1 MRVLLD
7 THIFLWWDNDIDRL
21 SEQAKSICQDSAN
34 TLILSVVSV
43 WEMQIKQNLGKLD
56 LRLPLSDLVEDQ
68 RKTNGIEIL
77 SITLPHVLALE
88 ALPRHHKDPFDR
100 LLIAQSNVEDLNV
113 LTIDPMFKQYDAKL
127 IDNIASK
134 T

>member
-21 SEQAKSICQDSAN
+21 SEHAKSICQDSAN
-34 TLILSVVSV
+34 TLILSIVSV
-43 WEMQIKQNLGKLD
+43 WEMQIKQNLGKLA
-56 LRLPLSDLVEDQ
+56 LRPPLSDLVEDQ

-77 SITLPHVLALE
+77 SITLPHVLELE
-88 ALPRHHKDPFDR
+88 TLPRHHKDPFDR
-100 LLIAQSNVEDLNV
+100 LLIAQANVEDLNV
-113 LTIDPMFKQYDAKL
+113 LTIDPMFKQYDVKL
-127 IDNIASK
+127 IDNIFSK